1 MTELAEA
8 LTTIDQVRTTAV
20 DLALRFGPK
29 LLVAI
34 TIFAIGVAVSRWAG
48 LWLGRFLARIELEPP
63 VRTLL
68 MRIGRV
74 VVLVL
79 FLIMALQNL
88 GIELLPLLAGLG
100 VIGAG
105 AALAMQGLLSDVAA
119 GLSIIF
125 SKPFRVGEYISIVGE
140 EGVVGNITVFNTV
153 LAHPDGSQVVIPN
166 RKMVGEILHNY
177 GKVLHLDLTVGVAY
191 DVDLE
196 RATATVH
203 DLLRANPRVLHEP
216 PPLVQ
221 PTRLADSCIEIGI
234 KVGVATENSFVARGE
249 INKAIVES
257 FRKHGIAIPFPQR
270 EVHVLGDAL
279 LRDALNESG
288 ERSGRMAG

>member
-1 MTELAEA
+1 MAAA
-8 LTTIDQVRTTAV
+8 LTTIDQVRTTAL

-34 TIFAIGVAVSRWAG
+34 AIFAIGVAVSRWAG
-48 LWLGRFLARIELEPP
+48 VWLGRFLDRIELEPP
-63 VRTLL
+63 VRALL
-68 MRIGRV
+68 IRIGRGI
-74 VVLVL
+74 VLVL
-79 FLIMALQNL
+79 FLVMALQNL

-140 EGVVGNITVFNTV
+140 EGEVAGITVFNTV

-177 GKVLHLDLTVGVAY
+177 RKIRHLDLTVGVAY
-191 DVDLE
+191 DSDLE
-196 RATATVH
+196 LATTTVENV
-203 DLLRANPRVLHEP
+203 LRANPRVLQEP
-216 PPLVQ
+216 KPLVQ
-221 PTRLADSCIEIGI
+221 PTRLADSCIELSI
-234 KVGVATENSFVARGE
+234 KVGVATEDNFAARGE

-257 FRKHGIAIPFPQR
+257 FRKQGIVIPFPQR
-270 EVHVLGDAL
+270 EVRVVGDAL
-279 LRDALNESG
+279 MRDALRESG
-288 ERSGRMAG
+288 ESGKRMAG